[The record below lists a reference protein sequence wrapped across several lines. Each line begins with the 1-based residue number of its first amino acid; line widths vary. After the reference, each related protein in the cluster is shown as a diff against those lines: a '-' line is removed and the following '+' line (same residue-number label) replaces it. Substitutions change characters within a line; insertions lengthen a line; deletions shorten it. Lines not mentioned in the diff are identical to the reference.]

1 MERGVTPVF
10 EALWSSPSPTLGW
23 HCLTLWCSEGTWHPK
38 NSWGGDFGCFNR
50 PLWCSVGIWHP
61 KNLWGEDF
69 GCFNRPCSPLQ
80 PHFWGSVWPPNLQP
94 HLSLLLGLSFCCLLP
109 LKPWGSLLWPH
120 SLCPWALCWMVGSF
134 SSCQGQGGAAVPV
147 SGVQLLPGEGCVKV
161 LLCTVGLSDVL
172 PHSWGFFLF
181 LKKNILK
188 FISEVQPGSGGA
200 AQESQDSVSLQQLKV
215 GVTGV
220 TALGRCGAAGGVSK

>member
-1 MERGVTPVF
+1 MF

-172 PHSWGFFLF
+172 PHSWGAFP
-181 LKKNILK
+181 LKKKK
-188 FISEVQPGSGGA
+188 FKIYFRSPARKWRCSPGEPGLCEPAAAEGGCDRSHSTGKMWCCRRSVQM
-200 AQESQDSVSLQQLKV
+200 SQGTVF
-215 GVTGV
+215 
-220 TALGRCGAAGGVSK
+220 